1 MPNPQSD
8 SDKVEKKRER
18 IDIGLP
24 PKSFAIEVHLPG
36 SSSNIF
42 FPVEYVTTIK
52 SHRSISAQ
60 RGGISLT
67 IPYQESYFV
76 QRNTETPLPLSQIKE
91 GEFLRF
97 RDIFPVRSIVFIYY
111 DNGSGNSK
119 ESSFNKLNVGKVKST
134 SREYS
139 AEGKSFVSVTI
150 SPIETLLSDTDF
162 FIDYQRT
169 EGVPPTR
176 TQESYAGVITK
187 ATKVFLQGQLSDLI
201 KNFWDEFFCSLM
213 NVSRYADHPVLSPTS
228 QNDPDSILTIL
239 LPKKAY
245 TEFFTYESQVLSSF
259 SIGSYVNFWEILR
272 SYVSEPLYEL
282 FVDPLQSFQI
292 DGLFGKGVSLGEI
305 GSNVIEEYEVGR
317 KEAKVV
323 FRPTPF
329 YMFGKD
335 GKYRDLKTSNID
347 ACYYFAFDDLKNYR
361 IEDSEDSVI
370 AGVHV
375 IQSTFQQFGTVL
387 SEPKYE
393 DKLRS
398 IFGPK
403 LLHVKMAGLVFKEE
417 NLNEKNKENYKSE
430 LAKIRDRLFSI
441 FCDIEELKIASG
453 SFDLPFI
460 PLRPGI
466 PYRIE
471 MDSSKKYPMP
481 DDEISEFGYITDV
494 IDEFSPGQAK
504 ANTTISFKWSPT
516 SSRAYTD

>member
-1 MPNPQSD
+1 MPSPNSD
-8 SDKVEKKRER
+8 PENIEKISER
-18 IDIGLP
+18 KDLSFP
-24 PKSFAIEVHLPG
+24 PKSFAIEIHLPG

-42 FPVEYVTTIK
+42 FPVEHVTNIK

-60 RGGISLT
+60 KGGISLS
-67 IPYQESYFV
+67 IPYQEEYYV
-76 QRNTETPLPLSQIKE
+76 QRNSDTPLPLSQIKE

-111 DNGSGNSK
+111 DIGSSISK
-119 ESSFNKLNVGKVKST
+119 ESRFHKLNVGKVKT
-134 SREYS
+134 ASREYS
-139 AEGKSFVSVTI
+139 ADSKSFVSVTI
-150 SPIETLLSDTDF
+150 TPIETLLSDTDF

-169 EGVPPTR
+169 EGIPPTR
-176 TQESYAGVITK
+176 TQQSYSGVITK

-201 KNFWDEFFCSLM
+201 KNFWDEFFCNLM
-213 NVSRYADHPVLSPTS
+213 NIPRYADHPVISPTS
-228 QNDPDSILTIL
+228 ENDQDSILTIL

-259 SIGSYVNFWEILR
+259 SIGAYINFWEILR

-282 FVDPLQSFQI
+282 FVDPLQTFKI
-292 DGLFGKGVSLGEI
+292 DGIYGKGVSLGEI
-305 GSNVIEEYEVGR
+305 GSNSIEEYEVGR
-317 KEAKVV
+317 KEAKVI

-335 GKYRDLKTSNID
+335 GKFRDLKTSKID

-361 IEDSEDSVI
+361 MEDSEDSVI

-375 IQSTFQQFGTVL
+375 IQNTFQQFGTIL

-398 IFGPK
+398 IFGPR

-417 NLNEKNKENYKSE
+417 NLNETNKENYKSE
-430 LAKIRDRLFSI
+430 LAKIRDVLFSI

-453 SFDLPFI
+453 SFDLPFL
-460 PLRPGI
+460 PLRPGM
-466 PYRIE
+466 PFRIV
-471 MDSSKKYPMP
+471 MDSSKNYPMP
-481 DDEISEFGYITDV
+481 KDEISEFGYITDV

-516 SSRAYTD
+516 SSRAFNQ